1 MRASILSG
9 ENNGVRVAEDAV
21 IVASTD
27 VEARQTDL
35 LRKQRSAKVS
45 TMTPLKV
52 IAPIAIVAAIIGPIQ
67 NVAGWAIAGALWPGY
82 DPLELTISDLAAP
95 ESPVQWVMT
104 AFFILGS
111 TLTLIAAVF
120 ARTFAFPGRIV
131 LLVAALCSFGLTIF
145 PTPLNGTSSTHQF
158 FAIAFFAASASWQL
172 FAMRFRKD
180 APWVLRPW
188 AIVVASLVQATF
200 AITFLVIWATPEST
214 NIGLWER
221 LVSFEQGLYLSAVV
235 LVCARIQRRRAA
247 GTVTESASVPV

>member
-9 ENNGVRVAEDAV
+9 ENYGFGVAEDAV
-21 IVASTD
+21 LVASTD
-27 VEARQTDL
+27 VENRHVHPI
-35 LRKQRSAKVS
+35 RRQRSAKVS
-45 TMTPLKV
+45 TMSPLKT

-95 ESPVQWVMT
+95 ESPVQWIMT

-120 ARTFAFPGRIV
+120 ARTLALPGRIV
-131 LLVAALCSFGLTIF
+131 LLVVALCSFGLTIF
-145 PTPLNGTSSTHQF
+145 PTPLNGVSATHQF

-188 AIVVASLVQATF
+188 AILVASLVQAAF
-200 AITFLVIWATPEST
+200 AITFLVIWAHPEST

-221 LVSFEQGLYLSAVV
+221 LVSFEQALYLAAVV
-235 LVCARIQRRRAA
+235 LVCARIQRRPAT
-247 GTVTESASVPV
+247 GIVTESAPVPV